1 MSNISLTAKMSI
13 LNATDF
19 YKTDHRRQYPEGTEI
34 VYSNMTAR
42 KSMLPNIHQVVFF
55 GLQGFIM
62 SRLQYGFNGDF
73 FLQPKDSAVASYK
86 RRLDNALGKDAVP
99 VEHIAALYD
108 LGYLPLRIKAVPE
121 GTLVPIGVPF
131 LTIVNTDKR
140 FYWLTNFIETL
151 ISCEIWKPITNATI
165 AFEYRKLI
173 QRYAALTVGN
183 SDFVQW
189 QGHDFSFRG
198 MSGLEDAA
206 RCGAAHLLSFTGT
219 DTIPA
224 IDYLEQYYHAN
235 SDKELIGGS
244 VPATEHSVMCMGQEL
259 SEIDTFRRLI
269 TEIYPSGVV
278 SIVSDTWDYWNV
290 LTNYAEQL
298 KDVILARN
306 GKVVFRPDSGDPVK
320 IIVGDPDAPAG
331 SPQRKGSVEVLSEIF
346 GATITNKYHKTLN
359 SHVGLI
365 YGDSITLERAQ
376 AILEGLHQKGFSSDN
391 IVFGIG
397 SYTYQYNTRDTFG
410 MAVKS
415 TYGEIDGRP
424 TNISKN
430 PKTDSGKKSARGLL
444 QVDLCADEVVKQE
457 CTWEEEMDGDLKTV
471 FENGRLVRSQ
481 TLQSIRSR
489 VLGLLQ

>member
-1 MSNISLTAKMSI
+1 MSI

-55 GLQGFIM
+55 GLQGFII
-62 SRLQYGFNGDF
+62 SRLQNAFKGDF
-73 FLQPKDSAVASYK
+73 FLRSKEPAVASYK

-224 IDYLEQYYHAN
+224 IDYLEQYYHAD

-410 MAVKS
+410 MVVKS

>member
-1 MSNISLTAKMSI
+1 MSI

-42 KSMLPNIHQVVFF
+42 KSMLPNINQVVFF
-55 GLQGFIM
+55 GLQGFII
-62 SRLQYGFNGDF
+62 SRLQHGFNRDF
-73 FLQPKDSAVASYK
+73 FWRPKDNAVASYK